1 MKVEVYG
8 GDHSPWVQ
16 AVLLTLHEKKIEHSE
31 RQLPPFEAFKQ
42 WGVMQPAVSIDGKS
56 WEIESSEIVVRL
68 GLDPI
73 SKKDLRAIQGAWRG
87 VIHRSDNLFRFIAG
101 FAVLGDSSR
110 SFVKRSGRNFLR
122 SFIALYMLVLLS
134 FVKRT
139 QKLKDPEDFGDQ
151 FLVWERTLESSAGPY
166 LDGEA
171 PGIRDMLLFG
181 VIQCHSSIPVPPL
194 QALRRDERLAGLR
207 RWIGRMQERF
217 NDYPHIY
224 SGRYFEPYLPQ
235 PAAASPLQQVI
246 FYLGLLTMIM
256 AFPVTIP
263 LVFVLMKKVPR

>member
-16 AVLLTLHEKKIEHSE
+16 AVLLTLHEKNIEHTD
-31 RQLPPFEAFKQ
+31 RQLPPLEAFKR
-42 WGVMQPAVSIDGKS
+42 WGVLQPAVSIDGNP
-56 WEIESSEIVVRL
+56 WEIESSKIVVKL

-87 VIHRSDNLFRFIAG
+87 VIHRSDNVFRFVAG
-101 FAVLGDSSR
+101 FAALGDSSR
-110 SFVKRSGRNFLR
+110 SFVKRTGRNFLR

-151 FLVWERTLESSAGPY
+151 FLVWERALESSAGPY

-171 PGIRDMLLFG
+171 PGIRDILLFG

-194 QALRRDERLAGLR
+194 DALQRDTRLDGVR
-207 RWIGRMQERF
+207 QWIGRMQQRF
-217 NDYPHIY
+217 CDYPHIY
-224 SGRYFEPYLPQ
+224 SGKYFAPFTPQ
-235 PAAASPLQQVI
+235 PRATSPMQQVI
-246 FYLGLLTMIM
+246 FYLGLLTMVA

-263 LVFVLMKKVPR
+263 LVFVLMRKVPR